1 MHLTPREQERL
12 MLHYAGELA
21 GARKERGIKLNYPEA
36 VAYISAQ
43 LLEKARE
50 GKSVAELM
58 QIGTKLLTAEDVM
71 DGVPEMI
78 SEIQLEATFPD
89 GTKLVTVHFPVK
101 ANGKVTPGEIIF
113 DDDELVINEGKDT
126 VEINVTNTAD
136 RPCQVGSHFHFFEV
150 NKQLEFDRRLAYGM
164 RLDIPSGTAVRF
176 EPGETKRV
184 RLVKTGGNRK
194 GYGLNGLVKGSF
206 DDEAVKETAMEKAK
220 EKGFRGVSEN
230 V

>member
-1 MHLTPREQERL
+1 M
-12 MLHYAGELA
+12 
-21 GARKERGIKLNYPEA
+21 
-36 VAYISAQ
+36 Q
-43 LLEKARE
+43 L
-50 GKSVAELM
+50 
-58 QIGTKLLTAEDVM
+58 GTKLLTADDVM

>member
-1 MHLTPREQERL
+1 
-12 MLHYAGELA
+12 
-21 GARKERGIKLNYPEA
+21 
-36 VAYISAQ
+36 
-43 LLEKARE
+43 
-50 GKSVAELM
+50 
-58 QIGTKLLTAEDVM
+58 
-71 DGVPEMI
+71 
-78 SEIQLEATFPD
+78 
-89 GTKLVTVHFPVK
+89 
-101 ANGKVTPGEIIF
+101 
-113 DDDELVINEGKDT
+113 
-126 VEINVTNTAD
+126 
-136 RPCQVGSHFHFFEV
+136 
-150 NKQLEFDRRLAYGM
+150 M